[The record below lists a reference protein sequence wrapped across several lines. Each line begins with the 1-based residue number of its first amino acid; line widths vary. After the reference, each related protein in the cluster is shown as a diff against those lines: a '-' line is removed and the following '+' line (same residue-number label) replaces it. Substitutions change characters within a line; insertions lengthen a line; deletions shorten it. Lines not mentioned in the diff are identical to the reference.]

1 MRYTVFP
8 SPIGPLMLTGDEH
21 ALRGLHLPD
30 RHPPALGLLRDD
42 AGFGEEARQLEEWF
56 AGERT
61 AFELPLRLAGAPFQ
75 RRVWAELRR
84 IPYGATVT
92 YGELA
97 RRLGVPGAARAVGA
111 ANARN
116 PIAIVVPCHRVIGSG
131 GALTGYAGG
140 LERKRALLELEA
152 GRPVPAIA
160 GIS

>member
-1 MRYTVFP
+1 MRYAILP
-8 SPIGPLMLTGDEH
+8 SPLGPLMLTGDDH
-21 ALRGLHLPD
+21 ALHGLHLAD
-30 RHPPALGLLRDD
+30 HHPPADAMVRDH
-42 AGFGEEARQLEEWF
+42 ARFASEARQLDEYF

-61 AFELPLRLAGAPFQ
+61 AFDFPLRLDGGPFR
-75 RRVWAELRR
+75 RRVWEELRR
-84 IPYGATVT
+84 IPYGATAT

-140 LERKRALLELEA
+140 LERKRALLSLEA
-152 GRPVPAIA
+152 GSLALPM
-160 GIS
+160 S